1 MCIKIVKAANEY
13 EYEYDIN
20 TPLEDQVGGS
30 NKIVIDYHPE
40 DPSIEKFVGEVERI
54 CRNGV
59 SCNLNIEVLT
69 NNILKGAKIKRQA
82 KALEFDLKLNDLIK
96 LMTMAQ
102 SCADK
107 KLEEM
112 SELCLKR

>member
-1 MCIKIVKAANEY
+1 MCIKIFNSTNES
-13 EYEYDIN
+13 EYD
-20 TPLEDQVGGS
+20 TDRPLEEQVGES
-30 NKIVIDYHPE
+30 DRIVIDYSPE
-40 DPSIEKFVGEVERI
+40 DSSIEKFVGEVERI

-69 NNILKGAKIKRQA
+69 NNILKGAKVKRQTR
-82 KALEFDLKLNDLIK
+82 ALEFDLKLNDLIK
-96 LMTMAQ
+96 LMATVQ
-102 SCADK
+102 SHTDK

>member
-1 MCIKIVKAANEY
+1 MCIKIFNSTNEV
-13 EYEYDIN
+13 EYDMEK
-20 TPLEDQVGGS
+20 PLEDQVSDS
-30 NKIVIDYHPE
+30 NKIVIDYSPE
-40 DPSIEKFVGEVERI
+40 DPSIDKFVGEVERI
-54 CRNGV
+54 CKSGV

-69 NNILKGAKIKRQA
+69 NNILKGAKIKRQT

-96 LMTMAQ
+96 LMALAQ
-102 SCADK
+102 SHVDK